1 MLVMLIL
8 GPATVHSPPVIAP
21 DLRSEMSF
29 KERERVELP
38 CVASGDPPPS

>member
-1 MLVMLIL
+1 MMFIL
-8 GPATVHSPPVIAP
+8 AASVHTPPVIAP
-21 DLRSEMSF
+21 QLEPEMSF